1 VGLVFLGILSLIDFS
16 VSDKKKL
23 PFRQLLKAW
32 AEPYRMLA
40 GFMYPY
46 RRRFFIG
53 VAFGA
58 GFALLTASLAPIL
71 YLVATQ
77 IFRAGGATPL
87 RLPPFLANLQLPEW
101 MSLHPG
107 LPGVIAAC
115 VVIPSVML
123 VRSLFSY
130 GNSYFMAWV
139 ALRMLS
145 DLRSAVFAHVASQS
159 MDYFNQAR
167 SGKLMSRITN
177 DTRVAQN
184 AFTSVA
190 SDIFRDPIAVVAGVA
205 VLFLL
210 DWKFCLAMLFLFPV
224 CLVPIAIFGRKVR
237 QAGKAEENEAGAM
250 SVILHE
256 TLAGIRVIKSFA
268 REKYQADQF
277 AKSSLEQFKISL
289 KVRKSADMAQPL
301 IETISA
307 FGIALALLYVFFF
320 NVDPLKIV
328 ALLGGTF
335 VLYEPMKKISR
346 IHMLLQKALAASTN
360 IFEILQTKATI
371 QDAPDAVAITGCQG
385 RIEFDSVTFSY
396 GNNQNAVSDISLT
409 IEPGKQYALVGAS
422 GAGKSSMLSLLLR
435 FYEPQSGA
443 IRLDGRDLRQITQ
456 KSLREH
462 VGIVTQDTFLFH
474 DSIFENIRYGRLDA
488 TREEIEAAAKLAF
501 AHDFILAQPLG
512 YETVIGDKGCLLSG
526 GQQQRISIARAL
538 LKNAPVL
545 LLDEATSAL
554 DSESERM
561 IQSALERLS
570 QGKTVIAIAHRLSTI
585 LKSDQIVVMDQGR
598 IIEIGTH
605 SHLMEC
611 STVYRRLYEL
621 QFHHE
626 SDAVAV

>member
-1 VGLVFLGILSLIDFS
+1 MAD
-16 VSDKKKL
+16 KKL
-23 PFRQLLKAW
+23 PFRELLKAW
-32 AEPYRMLA
+32 WQPYRMLL
-40 GFMYPY
+40 GFMQPY
-46 RRRFFIG
+46 RRRFYIG

-71 YLVATQ
+71 FLVARQ
-77 IFRAGGATPL
+77 IFNAGGTTTMK
-87 RLPPFLANLQLPEW
+87 LPPFLANIQLPEW
-101 MSLHPG
+101 ATLRPD
-107 LPGVIAAC
+107 LAGVIIAC
-115 VVIPSVML
+115 VLIPSIML

-139 ALRMLS
+139 SLRMLS
-145 DLRSAVFAHVASQS
+145 DLRSAVFAHVTSQS
-159 MDYFNQAR
+159 LDFFNSAR

-210 DWKFCLAMLFLFPV
+210 DWKFCLAMLVLFPV

-237 QAGKAEENEAGAM
+237 KAGKDEESEAGAM

-268 REKYQADQF
+268 RESYQSDQF
-277 AKSSLEQFKISL
+277 SRSSYEQFRISL
-289 KVRKSADMAQPL
+289 KVRKSADIVQPL
-301 IETISA
+301 IETVSA

-320 NVDPLKIV
+320 KVDPLKIV
-328 ALLGGTF
+328 ALLAGTF

-346 IHMLLQKALAASTN
+346 IHMLLQKALAASTH
-360 IFEILQTKATI
+360 IFELLGTHATI
-371 QDAPDAVAITGCQG
+371 QDAPNAPKLQNCQG
-385 RIEFDSVTFSY
+385 RIELDHVTFSY
-396 GNNQNAVSDISLT
+396 GSNQNALTDISLN
-409 IEPGKQYALVGAS
+409 IDAGKQYALVGAS
-422 GAGKSSMLSLLLR
+422 GAGKSSILSLLLR
-435 FYEPQSGA
+435 FYDPQQGT
-443 IRLDGRDLRQITQ
+443 IRIDGHDIREVQQT
-456 KSLREH
+456 SLREQ
-462 VGIVTQDTFLFH
+462 VGIVTQETFLFH
-474 DSIFENIRYGRLDA
+474 DSIYENIRYGRLDA
-488 TREEIEAAAKLAF
+488 TREEIEHAAKLAF
-501 AHDFILAQPLG
+501 AHDFILAQPQG
-512 YETVIGDKGCLLSG
+512 YQTVIGDKGCMLSG
-526 GQQQRISIARAL
+526 GQQQRLSIARAL

-561 IQSALERLS
+561 IQSALERLT

-585 LKSDQIVVMDQGR
+585 LKSDQIVVMENGR
-598 IIEIGTH
+598 IVEIGTH
-605 SHLMEC
+605 AHLLEC

-626 SDAVAV
+626 SDLVEA

>member
-1 VGLVFLGILSLIDFS
+1 M
-16 VSDKKKL
+16 SDKKKL
-23 PFRQLLKAW
+23 PFWQLLKAW
-32 AEPYRMLA
+32 AQPYRMLA

-46 RRRFFIG
+46 RVRFFIG
-53 VAFGA
+53 VGFGA
-58 GFALLTASLAPIL
+58 VFALLTASLAPIL
-71 YLVATQ
+71 YLVARQ
-77 IFRAGGATPL
+77 IFGAGGGAAPK
-87 RLPPFLANLQLPEW
+87 LPGFLANLQLPEW
-101 MSLHPG
+101 LALRPD
-107 LPGVIAAC
+107 LTGVIAAC
-115 VVIPSVML
+115 IIIPSVML
-123 VRSLFSY
+123 IRSLCSY

-145 DLRSAVFAHVASQS
+145 DLRSAVFAHVANQS
-159 MDYFNQAR
+159 MDFFNQAR

-190 SDIFRDPIAVVAGVA
+190 GDLFRDPIAVVGGIA

-210 DWKFCLAMLFLFPV
+210 DWKFCAAMLFLFPV

-268 REKYQADQF
+268 REKYQSDQF
-277 AKSSLEQFKISL
+277 AKSSREQFKISL
-289 KVRKSADMAQPL
+289 RVRKSADIVQPL
-301 IETISA
+301 IETVSA

-320 NVDPLKIV
+320 KIDPLKIA
-328 ALLGGTF
+328 ALLAGTF
-335 VLYEPMKKISR
+335 VLYEPMKKLSR
-346 IHMLLQKALAASTN
+346 IHMLLQKALAASTH

-371 QDAPDAVAITGCQG
+371 QDAPNAVAITECRG
-385 RIEFDSVTFSY
+385 RIEFDSVSFSY
-396 GNNQNAVSDISLT
+396 GSNQNALTDISLA

-422 GAGKSSMLSLLLR
+422 GAGKSSMLSLILR
-435 FYEPQSGA
+435 FYDPQSGA
-443 IRLDGRDLRQITQ
+443 IRLDGRDLRAITQ

-462 VGIVTQDTFLFH
+462 IGIVTQDTFLFH
-474 DSIFENIRYGRLDA
+474 DSIYENIRYGRLDA
-488 TREEIEAAAKLAF
+488 TREEIETAAKLAF
-501 AHDFILAQPLG
+501 AHDFILAQPQG
-512 YETVIGDKGCLLSG
+512 YATVIGDNGCLLSG
-526 GQQQRISIARAL
+526 GQQQRLSIARAL

-585 LKSDQIVVMDQGR
+585 LKSDQIVVMDHGR
-598 IIEIGTH
+598 IVEVGTH
-605 SHLMEC
+605 AHLLEC

-626 SDAVAV
+626 PEPAAA

>member
-1 VGLVFLGILSLIDFS
+1 
-16 VSDKKKL
+16 
-23 PFRQLLKAW
+23 
-32 AEPYRMLA
+32 MLA

-58 GFALLTASLAPIL
+58 GFAILTASLAPIL

-77 IFRAGGATPL
+77 IFRAGGTAPM
-87 RLPPFLANLQLPEW
+87 RLPSFLANVHLPEW
-101 MSLHPG
+101 MTLHPG

-115 VVIPSVML
+115 VLIPSVML

-145 DLRSAVFAHVASQS
+145 DLRSAVFAHVANQS
-159 MDYFNQAR
+159 LDFFNQAR

-190 SDIFRDPIAVVAGVA
+190 SDIFRDPIAVVAGVG
-205 VLFLL
+205 VLFWL

-237 QAGKAEENEAGAM
+237 AAGKAEENEAGAM

-320 NVDPLKIV
+320 NVDPLKII
-328 ALLGGTF
+328 ALLMGTF

-371 QDAPDAVAITGCQG
+371 QDAPNALALKECTG
-385 RIEFDSVTFSY
+385 RIEFDRVNFAY
-396 GNNQNAVSDISLT
+396 GNNQNALNDISLN

-422 GAGKSSMLSLLLR
+422 GAGKSSMLSLILR
-435 FYEPQSGA
+435 FYDPQSGA
-443 IRLDGRDLRQITQ
+443 IRLDGRDLREITQ

-462 VGIVTQDTFLFH
+462 IGIVTQDTFLFH
-474 DSIFENIRYGRLDA
+474 DSIYENIRYGRLDA
-488 TREEIEAAAKLAF
+488 TKEEIEAAAKLAF
-501 AHDFILAQPLG
+501 AHDFILAQPQG
-512 YETVIGDKGCLLSG
+512 YATVIGDKGCLLSG
-526 GQQQRISIARAL
+526 GQQQRLSIARAL

-570 QGKTVIAIAHRLSTI
+570 RGKTVIAIAHRLSTI
-585 LKSDQIVVMDQGR
+585 LKSDQIVVMDHGR
-598 IIEIGTH
+598 IVEVGTH
-605 SHLMEC
+605 AHLLEC
-611 STVYRRLYEL
+611 SSVYRRLYEL
-621 QFHHE
+621 QFNHE
-626 SDAVAV
+626 SEPLGA